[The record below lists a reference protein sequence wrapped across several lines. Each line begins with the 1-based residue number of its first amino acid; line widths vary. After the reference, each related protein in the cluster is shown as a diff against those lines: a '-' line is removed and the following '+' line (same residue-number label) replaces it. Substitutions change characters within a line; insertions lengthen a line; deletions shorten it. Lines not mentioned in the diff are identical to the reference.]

1 MKTKLL
7 IWIIPLIFSTIG
19 CGATWSHSTVD
30 RLDGASQE
38 SQNSYEVTKQENITI
53 TSLDITNKKYEI
65 IGDITATVN
74 KTTVFH
80 ADPTRELVNAKL
92 KEEAASLGADA
103 VILVRYGKVGMGLM
117 SWGSLEGKGRAIKFI
132 SE

>member
-1 MKTKLL
+1 MKTKTL
-7 IWIIPLIFSTIG
+7 IWLIPLIFSTIG

-30 RLDGASQE
+30 RLDGVSQE
-38 SQNSYEVTKQENITI
+38 SYEVTKQENITI
-53 TSLDITNKKYEI
+53 TSLDITNKKYVV

-80 ADPTRELVNAKL
+80 SDPTRELVNAKL

-132 SE
+132 SN